1 MANLEKVAELAH
13 ISPDCGYVRL
23 PVCRVLRL
31 AGEGLSV
38 VRPGGAEAE
47 GGHGGET
54 LAVRKEL
61 PHGGDPF
68 PHHRVGG
75 VKPGDL
81 EK

>member
-1 MANLEKVAELAH
+1 M
-13 ISPDCGYVRL
+13 
-23 PVCRVLRL
+23 
-31 AGEGLSV
+31 
-38 VRPGGAEAE
+38 RPGGAEAE

-54 LAVRKEL
+54 LAVREEL